1 MDSSFQ
7 SHVLDESAF
16 DDKGLSS
23 LRTFDAFR
31 KYSRDVLDL
40 SDTIVF
46 HVCKVAVT
54 NILPLLP
61 S

>member
-7 SHVLDESAF
+7 NHGLDESAF

-31 KYSRDVLDL
+31 EYLQNHLTSLDDSQSIYSNNR
-40 SDTIVF
+40 SAT
-46 HVCKVAVT
+46 
-54 NILPLLP
+54 P
-61 S
+61 ST